1 MAYFALAFLIAYFF
15 SPIAIYFAKK
25 TGLVDDPTK
34 RYHPAHTHEGIVPRA
49 GGIAIYLAILIA
61 SLILLEPS
69 KPLIG
74 ILLGGAIVVLVGIWD
89 DYRDLSPYL
98 RLGLNVLAACIVVG
112 FGGGVPYI
120 SNPFGEVIHLD
131 MWRVS
136 FEFFGP
142 HSIVILSSLVGVV
155 WIVWMMNAI
164 GWSAGVDGQLPG
176 FVVIACIVIAMLANK
191 FVSYD
196 ISQNV
201 VIYLALI
208 TAGAFGGFL
217 PWNFYPQKIMPGYGG
232 KSLAGFMLACLAI
245 ISFVKVGTAILVLG
259 VPLIDACYTI
269 VRRIASKK
277 SPFKADRGHLHHHLL
292 DMGWGKRR
300 IALFY
305 WTMTAFLGF
314 VALSLDSSGKLIA
327 FIVVAGVI
335 VGVLALFQL
344 LNFFRVL
351 R

>member
-61 SLILLEPS
+61 SLVLLEPS

-142 HSIVILSSLVGVV
+142 HSIVILSSLVGIV